1 MNFLD
6 FINQQQ
12 YNEPNNTNTKCDSK
26 SPKLNKK
33 SYVKS
38 NIQSHTT
45 KSDTHSDTT
54 SDIQFDKANS
64 SNTKECFNDNGNLND
79 IYQHIKSGDNIRMI
93 HRPNSI
99 LNCYKGYIGE
109 IKEYKKGQSYALIFL
124 YAINTYN
131 LIKVPIEH
139 FIKIKL

>member
-6 FINQQQ
+6 FINQQSDTINQ
-12 YNEPNNTNTKCDSK
+12 NTKQNNNHYKQHNDTK
-26 SPKLNKK
+26 NELI
-33 SYVKS
+33 KS
-38 NIQSHTT
+38 NH
-45 KSDTHSDTT
+45 
-54 SDIQFDKANS
+54 
-64 SNTKECFNDNGNLND
+64 LND

-93 HRPNSI
+93 NIPNSI

-124 YAINTYN
+124 YPINTYN

-139 FIKIKL
+139 FIKINL